1 MPRAALH
8 PPTTRTPTS
17 QSAYFDDLG
26 AVPRLDAEQENALA
40 REVVRTR
47 RNFWGA
53 LLSSVRH
60 IELVAEAIV
69 RRCEDEEVLKRVA
82 DLRAMLA
89 RRDRNTKTGPTND
102 LLAQRDALAESMTW
116 ADDENGTAEILT
128 KIARDNDP
136 EWSSR
141 VQRARSAYLHARNR
155 FVCANLRLVVAFAK
169 RYGRHHTPLAD
180 RIQEGNLGLMKAVDR
195 FDPDRGV
202 RFSTYAAWWIR
213 HAITRALTNNAR
225 TVRIPAHLQALFTKA
240 NGARRRLWGELGR
253 EPELD
258 ELAAAI
264 GSDPERL
271 GWALRAMDLRTVSL
285 DAPLANGR
293 DGDVMEG
300 LCDDELPD
308 LVEELVTRRDRTLA
322 LLALRDLPAKDQD
335 ILRHRFE
342 LPGASPMTLEQI
354 GRRLGVSR
362 ERVRQLQNRA
372 LDQLRRAIETDKA
385 PSHLYA
391 AA

>member
-1 MPRAALH
+1 MTRAAVH
-8 PPTTRTPTS
+8 PTTTRTPTS

-26 AVPRLDAEQENALA
+26 AVPRLDAEQENKLA
-40 REVVRTR
+40 RVVVKAR
-47 RNFWGA
+47 RELWNA

-60 IELVAEAIV
+60 LDIVVEAIL
-69 RRCEDEEVLKRVA
+69 RGSEDETVAKRVNE
-82 DLRAMLA
+82 LRAVLA
-89 RRDRNTKTGPTND
+89 RRDRNAKTAAGNEV
-102 LLAQRDALAESMTW
+102 LAQRDALAETMTW
-116 ADDENGTAEILT
+116 SDDENGIAEAIT
-128 KIARDNDP
+128 KIARDNDA
-136 EWSSR
+136 EWSAR
-141 VQRARSAYLHARNR
+141 VQRARAQYLHARNR

-253 EPELD
+253 EPELH

>member
-1 MPRAALH
+1 MPRAAAH
-8 PPTTRTPTS
+8 PTPTRTPTS
-17 QSAYFDDLG
+17 QSAYFDELG
-26 AVPRLDAEQENALA
+26 AVPRLDAEQENELA
-40 REVVRTR
+40 RTVVRTR
-47 RNFWGA
+47 KEFWA
-53 LLSSVRH
+53 SLLSAPRH
-60 IELVAEAIV
+60 LEAAV
-69 RRCEDEEVLKRVA
+69 ETLGRRCENEEVTKRVNE
-82 DLRAMLA
+82 LRAVLA
-89 RRDRNTKTGPTND
+89 RRDRGSKGGPD
-102 LLAQRDALAESMTW
+102 VSVQRDALVDALTW
-116 ADDENGTAEILT
+116 CDDENGTADA
-128 KIARDNDP
+128 IAKLASDHDP
-136 EWSSR
+136 EWNGR
-141 VQRARSAYLHARNR
+141 VNRARAAYLHARNR

-271 GWALRAMDLRTVSL
+271 GWALRAMELRTVSL

-308 LVEELVTRRDRTLA
+308 LVEDLVTRRDRTLA